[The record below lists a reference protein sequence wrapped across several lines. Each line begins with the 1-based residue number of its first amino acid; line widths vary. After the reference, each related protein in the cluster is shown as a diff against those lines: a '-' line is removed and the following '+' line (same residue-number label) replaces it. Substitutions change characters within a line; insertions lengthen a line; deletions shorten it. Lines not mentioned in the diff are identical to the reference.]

1 MEKYRKKPMN
11 IEEFALHLQKVGGQ
25 CYLIG
30 GAVIDSI
37 LNRPIKDYDI
47 EVYGVSMSKLQ
58 AVLESLDLPCN
69 MVGQSFGIIKTQ
81 LAEGEI
87 DLSIPRRE
95 NKVGVKHTDFNA
107 HLDPKMTPKEA
118 GLRRDLTINSMYK
131 CVLTGEIVDPFNG
144 LEDLKRGC
152 IRATNPSTFTEDPLR
167 VLRIMQLLPRKGK
180 YVHLETIELCRSI
193 KDEFIHLPKERVF
206 EEWCKLLLKAP
217 KPSLGLE
224 FMRKCGWI
232 EHFPELLH
240 LIGCPQNPEWHPEGD
255 VWVHTCMV
263 LDNAALLRDKLPEE
277 KRLAYMFGALLHDIG
292 KPDTTVLPLCTAH
305 GHDTHG
311 EGLALEFMGRITTN
325 KELLKVV
332 PKIVRYHMQ
341 PGSLHRAGAG
351 DGAWK
356 RLALKCDLEILGCI
370 SKADSAGRPNRDVS
384 DPHPPSE
391 LCFSW
396 YEELGN
402 VIHPIVQGRDLI
414 NLGYKP
420 GKHFKTLLNKAFE
433 MQLEGMSKENI
444 LINLIK

>member
-1 MEKYRKKPMN
+1 MKIKN
-11 IEEFALHLQKVGGQ
+11 LATHLQKVGGQ

-37 LNRPIKDYDI
+37 LDRPIKDYDI
-47 EVYGVSMSKLQ
+47 EVYGLSMSELQ
-58 AVLESLDLPCN
+58 AVLESLGLPCN

-81 LAEGEI
+81 LEEGEI

-95 NKVGVKHTDFNA
+95 NKVGIKHTDFDVQ
-107 HLDPKMTPKEA
+107 LDPNMSPKEA
-118 GLRRDLTINSMYK
+118 GMRRDLTINSMYQ

-144 LEDLKRGC
+144 LEDLENGC
-152 IRATNPSTFTEDPLR
+152 IRATNPSTFIEDPLR

-180 YVHLETIELCRSI
+180 YVHPETIELCRSI
-193 KDEFIHLPKERVF
+193 KGEYIHLPKERVF

-224 FMRKCGWI
+224 FMRECGWI
-232 EHFPELLH
+232 EHFPELFD

-263 LDNAALLRDKLPEE
+263 LDNAALLRDRLPEE

-292 KPDTTVLPLCTAH
+292 KPATTVLPECTAH

-332 PKIVRYHMQ
+332 PAIVRYHMQ

-351 DGAWK
+351 DSAWK
-356 RLALKCDLEILGCI
+356 RLALKCDLEILGYI
-370 SKADSAGRPNRDVS
+370 SKADSAGRTDRSIN
-384 DPHPPSE
+384 DPHSPSE
-391 LCFSW
+391 ICFRW
-396 YEELGN
+396 YNEVGN
-402 VIHPIVQGRDLI
+402 IIPALVMGRDLI
-414 NLGYKP
+414 ALGYTP
-420 GKHFKTLLNKAFE
+420 GPEFKILLDKAYQ
-433 MQLEGMSKENI
+433 MQLDGMSKDDII
-444 LINLIK
+444 LILK